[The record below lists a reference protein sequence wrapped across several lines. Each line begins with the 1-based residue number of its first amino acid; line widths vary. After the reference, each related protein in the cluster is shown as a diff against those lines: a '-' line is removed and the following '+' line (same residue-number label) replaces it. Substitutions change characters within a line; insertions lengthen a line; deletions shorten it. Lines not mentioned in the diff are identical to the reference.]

1 MVSAV
6 TPPGMPS
13 KEVLLQRG
21 IDLGMPLSEGE
32 LEIVLGL
39 TPGLLN
45 SYEEIMRQ
53 DTASIS
59 VPIRSNTGKSPSENP
74 HHAWTWKCAIPP
86 TSKGVLDGVKVVI
99 KDNIAVAGLPM
110 RAGSNVTDGWIPESD
125 ATVVTSLLENGAEIV
140 GKSQCE
146 DLCISGGSITSK
158 PLPVLNPIR
167 SNYSAGG
174 SSSGSAVLVA
184 TGEVDLALGADQGGS
199 IRIPAS
205 LCGVIGL
212 KATFGAIP
220 YSGVLGLEPSI
231 DHVGP
236 IARDIET
243 IHHALKAMVTFD
255 ESDPRQRPFANEIRG
270 LQDALG
276 ETQLLPY
283 SNLRVALITEGF
295 ELTREGEAE
304 FPGSAAS
311 ADLVMMQA
319 EKLVALGATVDLIS
333 IPEHRFAQH
342 VYLPILLEGGALSLT
357 ALKSTLFGQG
367 YTSTGNV
374 EREIV
379 RGLSTNG
386 GSASTLTKLIAILG
400 NIFFEETQ
408 GDFYRKANFL
418 RKQISDAYNK
428 VLDEYDVLVCPTTA
442 PAGIAVEMSG
452 DPKNVGRETFSFYQ
466 NCCVTDVTGHPS
478 ISVPAGMIDGLPVGA
493 MLTAKH
499 FDEMTLL
506 RAAKMLV
513 NVADVTAPKEP

>member
-1 MVSAV
+1 MK
-6 TPPGMPS
+6 PPGIPPR
-13 KEVLLQRG
+13 EEILQAG
-21 IDLGMPLSEGE
+21 IELGVPLSEEE
-32 LEIVLGL
+32 LEIVLDL
-39 TPGLLN
+39 VPGLLD
-45 SYEEIMRQ
+45 SYLHLAQ
-53 DTASIS
+53 DHALIS
-59 VPIRSNTGKSPSENP
+59 SKTTRSKAGSPPNENP
-74 HHAWTWKCAIPP
+74 HNAWTWKCAILP

-158 PLPVLNPIR
+158 PLPVHNPVR
-167 SNYSAGG
+167 MNYSAGG

-184 TGEVDLALGADQGGS
+184 TAEVDLALGADQGGS

-212 KATFGAIP
+212 KATFGAIS

-243 IHHALKAMVTFD
+243 IHNALKAMVTFD
-255 ESDPRQRPFANEIRG
+255 ESDPRQRPFANEIQG
-270 LQDALG
+270 LQSALS
-276 ETQLLPY
+276 ETQLLPF

-295 ELTREGEAE
+295 DLTREGEAE

-319 EKLVALGATVDLIS
+319 QKLIALGATVDLIS

-367 YTSTGNV
+367 YSSTGNV

-379 RGLSTNG
+379 HGLSSSG
-386 GSASTLTKLIAILG
+386 SSASSLTKLIAIVG
-400 NIFFEETQ
+400 NLFFEETG
-408 GDFYRKANFL
+408 GDFYRLANIL
-418 RKQISDAYNK
+418 RKKISDAYDK
-428 VLDEYDVLVCPTTA
+428 ILDEYDVLLCPTTA

-452 DPKNVGRETFSFYQ
+452 NPKNIGRETFSFYK
-466 NCCVTDVTGHPS
+466 NCCVTDLTGHPS

-506 RAAKMLV
+506 RAAKMFVDSSETTL
-513 NVADVTAPKEP
+513 AKEAQL

>member
-1 MVSAV
+1 
-6 TPPGMPS
+6 MPS
-13 KEVLLQRG
+13 KEVLLQTG
-21 IDLGMPLSEGE
+21 IDLRVPLSEEE

-39 TPGLLN
+39 IPGLLN
-45 SYEEIMRQ
+45 SYEEITRQ
-53 DTASIS
+53 DSASIS
-59 VPIRSNTGKSPSENP
+59 APSRGNTGKSPSKNP
-74 HHAWTWKCAIPP
+74 HNAWTWQCAISP
-86 TSKGVLDGVKVVI
+86 TSTGVLDGVKVAI

-158 PLPVLNPIR
+158 PLPVHNPVR
-167 SNYSAGG
+167 MNYSAGG

-243 IHHALKAMVTFD
+243 IHNALKAMVTFH
-255 ESDPRQRPFANEIRG
+255 ESDPRQRPFVNEIQG
-270 LQDALG
+270 LQSALN
-276 ETQLLPY
+276 ETQLLPF
-283 SNLRVALITEGF
+283 SHLRVALITEGF
-295 ELTREGEAE
+295 DLTREGETE

-311 ADLVMMQA
+311 AELVMMQA
-319 EKLVALGATVDLIS
+319 QELIALGATVDLIS

-367 YTSTGNV
+367 YSLTGNV

-379 RGLSTNG
+379 HGLSSNG
-386 GSASTLTKLIAILG
+386 SSASPLTKLIAIVG
-400 NIFFEETQ
+400 NIFFEETG
-408 GDFYRKANFL
+408 GDFYRLANIL
-418 RKQISDAYNK
+418 RKKISDAYDK
-428 VLDEYDVLVCPTTA
+428 ILDGYDVLLCPTTA
-442 PAGIAVEMSG
+442 PAGIAVEMSRN
-452 DPKNVGRETFSFYQ
+452 PKNIGRETFSFYQ
-466 NCCVTDVTGHPS
+466 NCCVTDLTGHPS

-506 RAAKMLV
+506 RAAKMFIDSTRET
-513 NVADVTAPKEP
+513 NT

>member
-1 MVSAV
+1 MK
-6 TPPGMPS
+6 PPGIPPR
-13 KEVLLQRG
+13 EEILQAG
-21 IDLGMPLSEGE
+21 IELGVPLSEEE
-32 LEIVLGL
+32 LEIVLDL
-39 TPGLLN
+39 VPGLLD
-45 SYEEIMRQ
+45 SYLHLAQ
-53 DTASIS
+53 DHALIS
-59 VPIRSNTGKSPSENP
+59 SKTTRSKAGSPPNENP
-74 HHAWTWKCAIPP
+74 HNAWTWKCAILP

-158 PLPVLNPIR
+158 PLPVHNPVR
-167 SNYSAGG
+167 MNYSAGG

-184 TGEVDLALGADQGGS
+184 TAEVDLALGADQGGS

-212 KATFGAIP
+212 KATFGAIS

-243 IHHALKAMVTFD
+243 IHNALKAMVTFD

-270 LQDALG
+270 LQSALS
-276 ETQLLPY
+276 ETQLLPF

-295 ELTREGEAE
+295 DLTREGEAE

-319 EKLVALGATVDLIS
+319 QKLIALGATVDLIS

-367 YTSTGNV
+367 YSSTGNV

-379 RGLSTNG
+379 HGLSSSG
-386 GSASTLTKLIAILG
+386 SSASSLTKLIAIVG
-400 NIFFEETQ
+400 NLFFEETG
-408 GDFYRKANFL
+408 GDFYRLANIL
-418 RKQISDAYNK
+418 RKKISDAY
-428 VLDEYDVLVCPTTA
+428 DVLLCPTTA

-452 DPKNVGRETFSFYQ
+452 NPKNIGRETFSFYK
-466 NCCVTDVTGHPS
+466 NCCVTDLTGHPS

-506 RAAKMLV
+506 RAAKMFVDSSETTL
-513 NVADVTAPKEP
+513 AKEAQL

>member
-1 MVSAV
+1 
-6 TPPGMPS
+6 
-13 KEVLLQRG
+13 
-21 IDLGMPLSEGE
+21 MPLSEE
-32 LEIVLGL
+32 EVEIVIGL
-39 TPGLLN
+39 IPGLIN
-45 SYEEIMRQ
+45 SYEEISLQ
-53 DTASIS
+53 HAASTS
-59 VPIRSNTGKSPSENP
+59 SPVRAQTGMPPIENP

-86 TSKGVLDGVKVVI
+86 TSKGALDGIKVAV

-110 RAGSNVTDGWIPESD
+110 RAGSNVTDGWLAESD

-146 DLCISGGSITSK
+146 DLCISGGSITSQ
-158 PLPVLNPIR
+158 PFPVHNPVR
-167 SNYSAGG
+167 RNYSAGG

-220 YSGVLGLEPSI
+220 YTGVLGLEPSI

-243 IHHALKAMVTFD
+243 IHQSLQALVTFQ

-295 ELTREGEAE
+295 DLTREGEAE

-311 ADLVMMQA
+311 AELVMMQA

-367 YTSTGNV
+367 YSSTGNV

-379 RGLSTNG
+379 RGLSTKG

-400 NIFFEETQ
+400 DIFFEETQ
-408 GDFYRKANFL
+408 GDFYRKANVL

-428 VLDEYDVLVCPTTA
+428 VLDEYDVLLCPTTA
-442 PAGIAVEMSG
+442 PAGSAVEMSG
-452 DPKNVGRETFSFYQ
+452 NPKNVGRETFSFYQ

-478 ISVPAGMIDGLPVGA
+478 ISVPAGMVDGLPVGA
-493 MLTAKH
+493 MFVAKH

-506 RAAKMLV
+506 RASKMFIDSTRKT
-513 NVADVTAPKEP
+513 NT

>member
-1 MVSAV
+1 
-6 TPPGMPS
+6 
-13 KEVLLQRG
+13 
-21 IDLGMPLSEGE
+21 MPLSEAE
-32 LEIVLGL
+32 VEILFGL
-39 TPGLLN
+39 LPGLIN
-45 SYEEIMRQ
+45 SYEEISLQ
-53 DTASIS
+53 HAASTS
-59 VPIRSNTGKSPSENP
+59 SPARAQTGMPPIENP
-74 HHAWTWKCAIPP
+74 HNAWMWKCSIPP
-86 TSKGVLDGVKVVI
+86 TSKGVLDGIKVAV

-110 RAGSNVTDGWIPESD
+110 RAGSNVTDGWLAESD

-146 DLCISGGSITSK
+146 DLCISGGSITSQ
-158 PLPVLNPIR
+158 PFPVHNPVR
-167 SNYSAGG
+167 RNYSAGG

-295 ELTREGEAE
+295 DLTREGEAE

-311 ADLVMMQA
+311 AELVMMQA
-319 EKLVALGATVDLIS
+319 QKLVALGATVDLIS
-333 IPEHRFAQH
+333 IPDHRFAQH

-357 ALKSTLFGQG
+357 SLKSTLFGQG
-367 YTSTGNV
+367 YSSTGNV
-374 EREIV
+374 ESEII
-379 RGLSTNG
+379 RGLSSNG
-386 GSASTLTKLIAILG
+386 SSASPLTKLIAIMG
-400 NIFFEETQ
+400 NVFFKETH
-408 GDFYRKANFL
+408 GDFYRLANIL
-418 RKQISDAYNK
+418 RKQISDAYDK
-428 VLDEYDVLVCPTTA
+428 ILDEYDVLLCPTTA

-452 DPKNVGRETFSFYQ
+452 NPKNIGRETFSFYQ
-466 NCCVTDVTGHPS
+466 NCCVTDLTGHPS

-506 RAAKMLV
+506 RASKMFIDSTRKT
-513 NVADVTAPKEP
+513 NT

>member
-1 MVSAV
+1 MK
-6 TPPGMPS
+6 PPGIPPR
-13 KEVLLQRG
+13 EEILQAG
-21 IDLGMPLSEGE
+21 IELGVPLSEEE
-32 LEIVLGL
+32 LEIVLDL
-39 TPGLLN
+39 VPGLLD
-45 SYEEIMRQ
+45 SYLHPAQ
-53 DTASIS
+53 DHALIS
-59 VPIRSNTGKSPSENP
+59 SKTTRSKAGSPPNENP
-74 HHAWTWKCAIPP
+74 HNAWTWKCAILP

-158 PLPVLNPIR
+158 PLPVHNPVR
-167 SNYSAGG
+167 MNYSAGG

-184 TGEVDLALGADQGGS
+184 TAEVDLALGADQGGS

-212 KATFGAIP
+212 KATFGAIS

-243 IHHALKAMVTFD
+243 IHNALKAMVTFD

-270 LQDALG
+270 LQSALS
-276 ETQLLPY
+276 ETQLLPF

-295 ELTREGEAE
+295 DLTREGEAE

-319 EKLVALGATVDLIS
+319 QKLIALGATVDLIS

-367 YTSTGNV
+367 YSSTGNV

-379 RGLSTNG
+379 HGLSSSG
-386 GSASTLTKLIAILG
+386 SSASSLTKLIAIVG
-400 NIFFEETQ
+400 NLFFEETG
-408 GDFYRKANFL
+408 GDFYRLANIL
-418 RKQISDAYNK
+418 RKKISDAYDK
-428 VLDEYDVLVCPTTA
+428 ILDEYDVLLCPTTA

-452 DPKNVGRETFSFYQ
+452 NPKNIGRETFSFYK
-466 NCCVTDVTGHPS
+466 NCCVTDLTGHPS

-506 RAAKMLV
+506 RAAKMFVDSSETTL
-513 NVADVTAPKEP
+513 AKEAQL

>member
-1 MVSAV
+1 
-6 TPPGMPS
+6 
-13 KEVLLQRG
+13 
-21 IDLGMPLSEGE
+21 MPLSEE
-32 LEIVLGL
+32 EVEIVIGL
-39 TPGLLN
+39 IPGLIN
-45 SYEEIMRQ
+45 SYEEISLQ
-53 DTASIS
+53 HAASTS
-59 VPIRSNTGKSPSENP
+59 SPVRAQTGMPPIENP

-86 TSKGVLDGVKVVI
+86 TSKGALDGIKVAV

-110 RAGSNVTDGWIPESD
+110 RAGSNVTDGWLAESD

-158 PLPVLNPIR
+158 PFPVHNPVR
-167 SNYSAGG
+167 RNYSAGG

-220 YSGVLGLEPSI
+220 YTGVLGLEPSI

-243 IHHALKAMVTFD
+243 IHQSLQALVTFQ

-295 ELTREGEAE
+295 DLTREGEAE

-311 ADLVMMQA
+311 AELVMMQA

-367 YTSTGNV
+367 YSSTGNV

-379 RGLSTNG
+379 RGLSTKG

-400 NIFFEETQ
+400 DIFFEETQ
-408 GDFYRKANFL
+408 GDFYRKANVL

-428 VLDEYDVLVCPTTA
+428 VLDEYDVLLCPTTA
-442 PAGIAVEMSG
+442 PAGSAVEMSG
-452 DPKNVGRETFSFYQ
+452 NPKNVGRETFSFYQ

-478 ISVPAGMIDGLPVGA
+478 ISVPAGMVDGLPVGA
-493 MLTAKH
+493 MFVAKH

-506 RAAKMLV
+506 RASKMFIDSTRKT
-513 NVADVTAPKEP
+513 NT

>member
-13 KEVLLQRG
+13 KEVLLQIG
-21 IDLGMPLSEGE
+21 IDLGMPLSEEE
-32 LEIVLGL
+32 LEIVLDL
-39 TPGLLN
+39 VPGLLD
-45 SYEEIMRQ
+45 SYLHLAQ
-53 DTASIS
+53 DHALIS
-59 VPIRSNTGKSPSENP
+59 SKTTRSKAGSPPNENP
-74 HHAWTWKCAIPP
+74 HNAWTWQCAISP

-158 PLPVLNPIR
+158 PLPVHNPVR
-167 SNYSAGG
+167 MNYSAGG

-243 IHHALKAMVTFD
+243 IHNALKAMVTFH
-255 ESDPRQRPFANEIRG
+255 ESDPRQRPFVNEIQG
-270 LQDALG
+270 LQSALS
-276 ETQLLPY
+276 ETQLLPF
-283 SNLRVALITEGF
+283 SHLRVALITEGF
-295 ELTREGEAE
+295 DLTREGETE

-311 ADLVMMQA
+311 AELVMMQA
-319 EKLVALGATVDLIS
+319 QKLIALGATVDLIS

-367 YTSTGNV
+367 YSFTGNV

-379 RGLSTNG
+379 HGLSSNG
-386 GSASTLTKLIAILG
+386 SSASPLTKLIAIVG
-400 NIFFEETQ
+400 NLFFEETG
-408 GDFYRKANFL
+408 GDFYRLANIL
-418 RKQISDAYNK
+418 RKQVSDAYDK
-428 VLDEYDVLVCPTTA
+428 ILDEYDVLLCPTTA

-452 DPKNVGRETFSFYQ
+452 NPKNIGRETFSFYQ
-466 NCCVTDVTGHPS
+466 NCCVTDLTGHPS

-506 RAAKMLV
+506 RAAKMFIDSTRET
-513 NVADVTAPKEP
+513 NT